1 MGETPTSLPVRGEPV
16 EPRCV
21 SPVFVIIMKHDEIR
35 ALLRPILWDYD
46 LDPYEFYEVAAGT
59 RARLGM
65 FTQDTALIRLFERLG
80 WYDLI
85 DLFGLDELT
94 RLLTKERIAKLRIPE
109 LRERYELARKVLH
122 GEPVSLSGWSP
133 EYREKIRRTLLSH
146 RWYRAEP
153 GLLPT

>member
-1 MGETPTSLPVRGEPV
+1 MEKEL
-16 EPRCV
+16 
-21 SPVFVIIMKHDEIR
+21 IR
-35 ALLRPILWDYD
+35 ALLRPLLWDYD
-46 LDPYEFYEVAAGT
+46 IDPYELYEAAAGIRP
-59 RARLGM
+59 RAGA
-65 FTQDTALIRLFERLG
+65 FTQETALLRLLERLG

-85 DLFGLDELT
+85 DLFGLDGLKI
-94 RLLTKERIAKLRIPE
+94 LLTQERIARLRFQE